1 MLESTAALPVCTMVE
16 SSRNAYPAAY
26 LFNSWPRRGDH
37 SSVNSSGA
45 AAADAAAGR
54 ELPLL
59 FFFGIVVVG
68 LSFRLVVVTRL
79 SMAEHDWSWLQ
90 FEPYSV
96 MNGGMSGTNPG
107 EIQLN

>member
-16 SSRNAYPAAY
+16 SSRNAYPAY

-54 ELPLL
+54 ELPLC
-59 FFFGIVVVG
+59 IVVVG

-107 EIQLN
+107 EIEVN